1 MKKEKE
7 RPAGEA
13 APEAA
18 LPAAGETPAAPAE
31 EEKARKPVAPAA
43 PDEEKVREDVE
54 LFHTLFPEA
63 GAKDV
68 PKEVWEKVEAGQS
81 LAASFALYT
90 LMCERE
96 NERIRRV
103 NEENAASA
111 PPRIRSDGADGT
123 FFSPEAVKKMTR
135 EEVRKNYKEILKSMD
150 HWN

>member
-7 RPAGEA
+7 RPAEEKAREA
-13 APEAA
+13 I
-18 LPAAGETPAAPAE
+18 PAAGEAETLPAE
-31 EEKARKPVAPAA
+31 EEETIPAADA

-63 GAKDV
+63 SAKDV
-68 PKEVWEKVEAGQS
+68 PKEVWEQVEAGQS
-81 LAASFALYT
+81 LAASYALYT
-90 LMCERE
+90 LVRERE